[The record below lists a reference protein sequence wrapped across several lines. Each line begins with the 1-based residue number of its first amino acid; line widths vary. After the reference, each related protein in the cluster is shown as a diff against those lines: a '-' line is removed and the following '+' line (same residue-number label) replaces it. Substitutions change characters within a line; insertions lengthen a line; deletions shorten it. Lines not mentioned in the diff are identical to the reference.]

1 MRNKFKWSRYFVYL
15 LISLALIGCNRTK
28 NRTEERAKERVTQFI
43 RYMSEDRIEEA
54 EKLLSKQ
61 LTESETRELFLDAY
75 DNQEIKDTS
84 IVISVYDITFNIKG
98 DKNRAVVSLSVRNE
112 KLEFTKIATLPIKFE
127 KGDWYIGG

>member
-1 MRNKFKWSRYFVYL
+1 MRGKFEWSRYFAYV

-43 RYMSEDRIEEA
+43 RLMSENRMEEA

-61 LTESETRELFLDAY
+61 LTESETKELFLDSY

-84 IVISVYDITFNIKG
+84 IIISVDEVVFNKKG
-98 DKNRAVVSLSVRNE
+98 DKNRAVASISVRND
-112 KLEFTKIATLPIKFE
+112 KLDFVKFATLPIKFE